1 MNRITAL
8 VGNWSRNHE
17 IDEFNE
23 WPKNADTLGNSE
35 LACGY
40 GQLVDTGSPA
50 SVHSSA
56 VCNEHRSGTSAGRTS
71 RQAAPLPADGE
82 EREDHVDAWKPRT
95 ALGEPGCWRGNYMSE
110 CADTTRENAPKT
122 QHKGQA
128 RTTAVLAGAAL
139 LAPLGLLAASGN
151 AAAADS
157 GVWDRIAQCE
167 SGGNWHINTGN
178 SYYGGLQFSAGTWRA
193 YGGSAYAAT
202 ADQASRSAQI
212 AVATKVQHAQGWG
225 AWPVCS
231 VRAGASGSAP
241 AASSGTVSEKST
253 TKTRKSTEKATPS
266 KPAKTPARGTNNAS
280 RGTSRGDYT
289 VREGDT
295 LSAIAAQH
303 GTTWRKVY
311 AANKSVIG
319 ADPDL
324 IVPGQQLDL

>member
-1 MNRITAL
+1 
-8 VGNWSRNHE
+8 
-17 IDEFNE
+17 
-23 WPKNADTLGNSE
+23 
-35 LACGY
+35 
-40 GQLVDTGSPA
+40 
-50 SVHSSA
+50 
-56 VCNEHRSGTSAGRTS
+56 
-71 RQAAPLPADGE
+71 
-82 EREDHVDAWKPRT
+82 
-95 ALGEPGCWRGNYMSE
+95 MSE
-110 CADTTRENAPKT
+110 CADTTRENA
-122 QHKGQA
+122 HKSPLGQA

-178 SYYGGLQFSAGTWRA
+178 GYYGGLQFSAGTWRA

-202 ADQASRSAQI
+202 ADQASKSAQI
-212 AVATKVQHAQGWG
+212 TVAGKVQRAQGWG

-241 AASSGTVSEKST
+241 AGSSGTVSEKST
-253 TKTRKSTEKATPS
+253 RTTKKSTTESTSESTTKKSTPS

-295 LSAIAAQH
+295 LSGIAAQH

-311 AANKSVIG
+311 AANKAVIG
-319 ADPDL
+319 GDPDL

>member
-1 MNRITAL
+1 
-8 VGNWSRNHE
+8 
-17 IDEFNE
+17 
-23 WPKNADTLGNSE
+23 
-35 LACGY
+35 
-40 GQLVDTGSPA
+40 
-50 SVHSSA
+50 
-56 VCNEHRSGTSAGRTS
+56 
-71 RQAAPLPADGE
+71 
-82 EREDHVDAWKPRT
+82 
-95 ALGEPGCWRGNYMSE
+95 MSE
-110 CADTTRENAPKT
+110 CADTTRENA
-122 QHKGQA
+122 HKSPMAQA

-178 SYYGGLQFSAGTWRA
+178 GYYGGLQFSAGTWRA

-202 ADQASRSAQI
+202 ADQASKSAQI
-212 AVATKVQHAQGWG
+212 AVAGKVQRAQGWG

-241 AASSGTVSEKST
+241 AGSSGTVSEKST
-253 TKTRKSTEKATPS
+253 GTKKSTTESTSESTTRKSTEKATPS

-295 LSAIAAQH
+295 LSGIAAQH

-311 AANKSVIG
+311 AANKAVIG
-319 ADPDL
+319 GDPDL